1 MEYDIEKLKKELK
14 EELKEEMMNELK
26 LKDTIYVRRQVST
39 VKIRKEYHD
48 KIYKK
53 FGSTGTIE
61 DAIRTV
67 ATYSMGYRKV
77 ASIPFAKEEEFEN
90 KLKRLYEFV
99 LNEENKI

>member
-14 EELKEEMMNELK
+14 KELKEEMMNELK
-26 LKDTIYVRRQVST
+26 LKDTIYVRRQMGT
-39 VKIRKEYHD
+39 AKIRKEYHD
-48 KIYKK
+48 KIYKR

-61 DAIRTV
+61 DAIRIV

-90 KLKRLYEFV
+90 KLKRLYKFV
-99 LNEENKI
+99 LNEEDKI

>member
-14 EELKEEMMNELK
+14 KELKEEMMNELK
-26 LKDTIYVRRQVST
+26 LKDTIYVRRQVGT
-39 VKIRKEYHD
+39 AKIRKEYHD
-48 KIYKK
+48 KIYKR

-61 DAIRTV
+61 DAIRIV

-90 KLKRLYEFV
+90 KLKRLYKFV
-99 LNEENKI
+99 LNEEDKM

>member
-14 EELKEEMMNELK
+14 EEIMNELK
-26 LKDTIYVRRQVST
+26 LKDTIYVRRQVGT
-39 VKIRKEYHD
+39 VKIRKKYHD

-61 DAIRTV
+61 DAIRIV